1 MIDKFKAK
9 FVEESLDNV
18 NDLEEALFALEN
30 DMQSKDLIERIFRA
44 MHSLKGGGAMFGFN
58 HLSDFTHHLENIFDK
73 VRNDKLEV
81 TPDLI
86 SLTFSAVDEIKS
98 LLDKGDLTE
107 KDDLDAYHAFM
118 GRIQSFSETG
128 SAAPVAEVSA
138 SSAPVV
144 DDGEKTYLISF
155 VPKEELLQNGTNP
168 LFLLDD
174 LHALG
179 EGYSIGMSSFL

>member
-73 VRNDKLEV
+73 VRNSKIEV

-86 SLTFSAVDEIKS
+86 S
-98 LLDKGDLTE
+98 
-107 KDDLDAYHAFM
+107 H
-118 GRIQSFSETG
+118 
-128 SAAPVAEVSA
+128 
-138 SSAPVV
+138 
-144 DDGEKTYLISF
+144 
-155 VPKEELLQNGTNP
+155 
-168 LFLLDD
+168 LF
-174 LHALG
+174 G
-179 EGYSIGMSSFL
+179 C